1 MRFLIVVQGVVIKH
15 IVGREKA
22 LEEFEKIKKAV
33 KEEDKLA
40 VHLAQIIQ
48 S

>member
-1 MRFLIVVQGVVIKH
+1 MKFLIIVQGVVIKLV
-15 IVGREKA
+15 VGREKA
-22 LEEFEKIKKAV
+22 MEEFDKIKKGT
-33 KEEDKLA
+33 KKDKFV